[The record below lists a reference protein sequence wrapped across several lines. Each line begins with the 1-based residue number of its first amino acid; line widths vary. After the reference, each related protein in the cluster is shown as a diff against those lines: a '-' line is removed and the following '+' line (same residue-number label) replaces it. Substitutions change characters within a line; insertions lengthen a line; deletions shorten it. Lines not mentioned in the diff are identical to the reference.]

1 MRQSLILFDKGASS
15 ARDTLLTKRN
25 CLWSRAFGRDVTGDP
40 TYFHAAV
47 AAADYSFRL
56 AKEIATPVGLVWRNP
71 LSPGD
76 VSQADPNE

>member
-47 AAADYSFRL
+47 AAIIRFALLRKLPRRL
-56 AKEIATPVGLVWRNP
+56 A
-71 LSPGD
+71 
-76 VSQADPNE
+76 